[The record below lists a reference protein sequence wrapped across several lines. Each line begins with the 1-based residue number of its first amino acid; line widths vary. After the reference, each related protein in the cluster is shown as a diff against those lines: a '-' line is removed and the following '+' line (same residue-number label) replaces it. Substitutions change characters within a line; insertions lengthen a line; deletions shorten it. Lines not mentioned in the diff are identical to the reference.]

1 MHQEIRHNLE
11 NFLQGEEILQGE
23 DVSQSTGSKLPAE
36 FHAHLGECREC
47 SDELGSLETQ
57 AQLLRSLR
65 GPRELEPP
73 AGFYARVM
81 ERIEAQPPSI
91 WSVFLDRRF
100 GLRLAV
106 ASAALVALLGTY
118 LVTSEPGE
126 PEFASSPAVVLT
138 DTPQATVATNQ
149 VPAATEPAVDQAQ
162 VNQPEVIQ
170 TEVNRPA
177 VDQENGRRQQ
187 RQRDAVLVDLAS
199 YHQ

>member
-47 SDELGSLETQ
+47 SDELGSLEKQ

-91 WSVFLDRRF
+91 WSVFLDRKF

-118 LVTSEPGE
+118 LVTSEPSG
-126 PEFASSPAVVLT
+126 PELASSPSVVVLT
-138 DTPQATVATNQ
+138 DTPRATV
-149 VPAATEPAVDQAQ
+149 
-162 VNQPEVIQ
+162 VNLQPETGTQ
-170 TEVNRPA
+170 DEVL
-177 VDQENGRRQQ
+177 QQ
-187 RQRDAVLVDLAS
+187 KQQRDAVLVDLAS

>member
-11 NFLQGEEILQGE
+11 NFLQREEFLQGE
-23 DVSQSTGSKLPAE
+23 DVLRIPAE

-47 SDELGSLETQ
+47 SDELGSLEKQ
-57 AQLLRSLR
+57 SQLLRSLR
-65 GPRELEPP
+65 GPRDIEPP

-91 WSVFLDRRF
+91 WSVFLDRKF

-118 LVTSEPGE
+118 LVISEPGG

-138 DTPQATVATNQ
+138 DTPRATVASNQ
-149 VPAATEPAVDQAQ
+149 VPASTEAAVDQAE
-162 VNQPEVIQ
+162 VNQPEV
-170 TEVNRPA
+170 N
-177 VDQENGRRQQ
+177 QENGRQQ
-187 RQRDAVLVDLAS
+187 QLQRDAVLVDLAS